1 MSQSTQTAQTAQTPQ
16 TAQPRVVPP
25 GAGTMAPAA
34 APGLPTIEVKLG
46 AADAAGFSL
55 VEYEV
60 PGRFSPPPRLHRHT
74 REGAVAYVLDGE
86 LHYWFADGDA
96 VVGPGTLVR
105 LPPGAWFRWANES
118 DEPARML
125 CLFAPAGFEQ
135 FFLDVMAE
143 AGAAGGD
150 LGRVIGPLRA
160 RYGDED
166 HPGT

>member
-1 MSQSTQTAQTAQTPQ
+1 MSQSTQTAQPAQITQ

-55 VEYEV
+55 VEYDV

-86 LHYWFADGDA
+86 LHYWFWTGSSTTGSRTGTPSSGRARSCGCLP
-96 VVGPGTLVR
+96 VPGSAGRTR
-105 LPPGAWFRWANES
+105 AMSPHGCCACSLPPASSSSSSTSWPR
-118 DEPARML
+118 PA
-125 CLFAPAGFEQ
+125 P
-135 FFLDVMAE
+135 
-143 AGAAGGD
+143 
-150 LGRVIGPLRA
+150 RV
-160 RYGDED
+160 
-166 HPGT
+166 GTWDG